1 MIYKWNESKNITEK
15 KRKKNQRANRL
26 LAGINSLFK
35 NIPGRKIFF
44 FKNRGETLIH

>member
-1 MIYKWNESKNITEK
+1 MKRIQEYY
-15 KRKKNQRANRL
+15 RKKDQRSNRL

-44 FKNRGETLIH
+44 LKNRGETLIH

>member
-1 MIYKWNESKNITEK
+1 MKRIQEYYRKKKEK
-15 KRKKNQRANRL
+15 KINEQTRL

-44 FKNRGETLIH
+44 LKNRGETLIH